1 MTDAFRGN
9 AEQVKAGLAS
19 EGIKYGISIGRRAP
33 MHRMHVDCLREIK
46 EAGLTPVVFIGSTNG
61 PDSPL
66 YDPIRNPLTLEQQ
79 REQLR
84 IAVPDLY
91 DEKRILTLPDYGA
104 PDLWFDNFFAMIGET
119 DFAGRAVAHYR
130 SKASDAP
137 QAGGSIRPLSSY
149 MDGFISRDLPA
160 WESFNRNPAD
170 DNINASDLRKLDLEH
185 LTPEQR
191 AIFAAPDYIIGIA
204 KKARANNPDS
214 ALLDEAH
221 IPVTVL
227 DLSFDR
233 LRKEAGISTHEILER
248 AKTSHGFLTLGSLS
262 EASIFLIK
270 DKVKNRSLMA
280 IKNEPLRLKIASASC
295 NQTAYDFATNL
306 PNILKAVDKAVED
319 GADILSLQE
328 MGLTGYA
335 ADDYHQWFKNDQVWD
350 LIQTIAAYASE
361 KNPNLVISLGS
372 PWYYENK
379 NLPAHDPVY
388 NIEKKP
394 YNCQFTITGG
404 KVVAISAKSILAEGP
419 AEYERHQF
427 TNWPFKKGSTRI
439 TLPDGSTVP
448 FGKPVI
454 ALEKDGVR
462 ATLMHEQCA
471 EGWPGVNDDLTINER
486 EQNEAR
492 HIVTQAK
499 THDLTVV
506 INPSASK
513 PQPAINKE
521 RIRADGLC
529 KSGSKHCGVFVYTN
543 YLGSESGTYAAEGS
557 QIFAQNGK
565 IIQHGQRYTFK
576 DVSYSSTVVEVPP
589 AKRGEAH
596 VTVSHGFKAH
606 ERKNVGAEA
615 VFEKAYG
622 EELMHEEYA
631 RSISLWLRDYMAKQ
645 PFPCQGFVI
654 SLSGGQD
661 SAYGAVA
668 VSTMVDLEVKE
679 NGVKG
684 FFEHFPK
691 LKYKDEVL
699 KTLTEQGEEVAV
711 DAIKKNLLTCV
722 YLPTDNSGET
732 TRNAARFLIEGGEL
746 NGKRVKGIGGTFYI
760 ANVQGAVDEYIIAY
774 SGMDMDKVAKE
785 HLLRQGKHNPSTAEL
800 EHGRDEVKRIIKAYV
815 NSERGSNPSLP
826 DYIADSCTK
835 PLPTW
840 ANPADDIT
848 MQNIQARARLPVPWT
863 VGNKEGKIA
872 LVTSNESEAVLGYT
886 TAGGDMHMG
895 GANPIGGLPKDTL
908 SAGLRYMQS
917 HGLEGLHPIE
927 SLHYVT
933 IQKPTAELRKAKEG
947 EKEQTDEGDLGFSY
961 AQSRIMEDKIITG
974 RGLPSAVHA
983 SLKGH
988 NLFPS
993 DDIERRDIIAKFCNR
1008 WAAAQFKRV
1017 MGTLAPYVGG
1027 NVDPHQ
1033 SVRTTVLADHF
1044 RTDLAQLTLNLVADR
1059 LGGKDKF
1066 GEHFGVGIE
1075 KARTNLKMNRALKEA
1090 FCAQPID
1097 RLCASEHQFLFNRPD
1112 DVKQA
1117 AAL

>member
-1 MTDAFRGN
+1 MTEAFQGN
-9 AEQVKAGLAS
+9 AEQIKADLAS

-33 MHRMHVDCLREIK
+33 MHKMHLDCLREI
-46 EAGLTPVVFIGSTNG
+46 EDAGLTPVVFIGSTNG

-66 YDPIRNPLTLEQQ
+66 YDPVRNPLTLEQQ
-79 REQLR
+79 KEQLR
-84 IAVPDLY
+84 VAAPDLY

-104 PDLWFDNFFAMIGET
+104 PYLWFDNFFAMIGET
-119 DFAGRAVAHYR
+119 DFAGRSVTHYR

-137 QAGGSIRPLSSY
+137 QAGGKISPLSAY
-149 MDGFISRDLPA
+149 MDGFSSRDLPS
-160 WESFNRNPAD
+160 WESFNRDPSD

-185 LTPEQR
+185 LTTEQR
-191 AIFAAPDYIIGIA
+191 ATFAAPDYIMEIA
-204 KKARANNPDS
+204 KKARTDNPDR
-214 ALLDEAH
+214 ALLDDAH

-227 DLSFDR
+227 DLSFER
-233 LRKEAGISTHEILER
+233 LRKEAGISTHDIVQHANVAGNSITLD
-248 AKTSHGFLTLGSLS
+248 SLTEAASSLT
-262 EASIFLIK
+262 K
-270 DKVKNRSLMA
+270 DKVKNRGLMA
-280 IKNEPLRLKIASASC
+280 IKDEPLRLKVASASC
-295 NQTAYDFATNL
+295 NQTVNKFDVNV
-306 PNILKAVDKAVED
+306 PNIKAAIDKAVED

-328 MGLTGYA
+328 LGLTGYA
-335 ADDYHQWFKNDQVWD
+335 AEDYHQYFQNDQVWD
-350 LIQTIAAYASE
+350 LIQNIAEYANE
-361 KNPNLVISLGS
+361 KNPNLVISMGT
-372 PWYYENK
+372 PWRYRNT
-379 NLPAHDPVY
+379 NVPANDPTY
-388 NIEKKP
+388 NIDKKP
-394 YNCQFTITGG
+394 YNCQFTIAGG
-404 KVVAISAKSILAEGP
+404 KVVAISAKSILAEGA
-419 AEYERHQF
+419 AEYENHEF
-427 TNWPFKKGSTRI
+427 VAWPFRKGTTRI
-439 TLPDGSTVP
+439 ALPDGSIVP
-448 FGKPVI
+448 FGKPIV
-454 ALEKDGVR
+454 ALEKDGKR
-462 ATLMHEQCA
+462 ATIMHEQCA
-471 EGWPGVNDDLTINER
+471 EGWPGVNDDLTINHR

-492 HIVTQAK
+492 HIVAQAK

-521 RIRADGLC
+521 QIRSDGLC

-557 QIFAQNGK
+557 QIFAQDGN

-596 VTVSHGFKAH
+596 VTVPHDFKAH
-606 ERKNVGAEA
+606 KKKNVGTEA
-615 VFEKAYG
+615 VFEKAHG
-622 EELMHEEYA
+622 DELVHEEYA
-631 RSISLWLRDYMAKQ
+631 RSIALWLRDYMSKQ
-645 PFPCQGFVI
+645 PWCQGYVI

-668 VSTMVDLEVKE
+668 ISTMVDLEVKE
-679 NGVKG
+679 NGVEG
-684 FFEHFPK
+684 FFKHFPK

-699 KTLTEQGEEVAV
+699 KVLSEKGEEAAV

-722 YLPTDNSGET
+722 YLPTDNSGEI

-746 NGKRVKGIGGTFYI
+746 EGKKVKGIGGTFYI

-774 SGMDMDKVAKE
+774 SGMDLDKVAKD
-785 HLLRQGKHNPSTAEL
+785 HLLHKGKHNPNADEL
-800 EHGRDEVKRIIKAYV
+800 EHGRDEVKRIIKSYV
-815 NSERGSNPSLP
+815 NSDRGSSPTLP
-826 DYIADSCTK
+826 DYIADACTK

-908 SAGLRYMQS
+908 SSGLRYMQS
-917 HGLEGLHPIE
+917 HGLEGLHPVE

-947 EKEQTDEGDLGFSY
+947 EAVQTDENDLGFSY
-961 AQSRIMEDKIITG
+961 AQSRVMEEKILVG
-974 RGLPSAVHA
+974 RKLPSAVHA
-983 SLKGH
+983 ELKGH

-993 DDIERRDIIAKFCNR
+993 DDAERRDILVKFCNR
-1008 WAAAQFKRV
+1008 WGAAQFKRV

-1044 RTDLAQLTLNLVADR
+1044 RTDLAQLTLNLVADK
-1059 LGGKDKF
+1059 LGGKDQF
-1066 GEHFGVGIE
+1066 EEHFGVN
-1075 KARTNLKMNRALKEA
+1075 ADRALTNIKINRALKEA
-1090 FCAQPID
+1090 FCTQSID
-1097 RLCASEHQFLFNRPD
+1097 NLCESEHQSLFEI
-1112 DVKQA
+1112 A
-1117 AAL
+1117 AKGQDRHVG